1 MWEIEMRVLGFRT
14 KPWGTETMLLGTPQR
29 TPAQGGPA
37 IEISTR
43 LGLGGG
49 NLNTL
54 PGCPRKSVMKMSDL
68 SNASA
73 VLFQHQL

>member
-14 KPWGTETMLLGTPQR
+14 KPWGTETMLFGTPQR

-49 NLNTL
+49 QSQYS
-54 PGCPRKSVMKMSDL
+54 RRL
-68 SNASA
+68 SQKECHED
-73 VLFQHQL
+73 VGPE

>member
-14 KPWGTETMLLGTPQR
+14 KPRGTETMLLGTPQR

-49 NLNTL
+49 QSQYS
-54 PGCPRKSVMKMSDL
+54 PRL
-68 SNASA
+68 SQKERHED
-73 VLFQHQL
+73 VGPE

>member
-14 KPWGTETMLLGTPQR
+14 KPRGTETMLLGTPQR

-37 IEISTR
+37 IEISTW

-49 NLNTL
+49 AI
-54 PGCPRKSVMKMSDL
+54 SIL
-68 SNASA
+68 SQVVPERAS
-73 VLFQHQL
+73 

>member
-14 KPWGTETMLLGTPQR
+14 KPRGTETMLLGTPQR

-43 LGLGGG
+43 LGLGGAI
-49 NLNTL
+49 
-54 PGCPRKSVMKMSDL
+54 SIL
-68 SNASA
+68 SQVSQKERHED
-73 VLFQHQL
+73 VGPE